1 MLFSAIFVFKRKFS
15 KHKSATFHTQDR
27 WVKFYTV
34 KKLIILII
42 ILFNLQSYSQLKV
55 NIKFKNSE
63 VIRTIVKQIGE
74 ELISLK
80 TGETYNLNEID
91 EIKIFEKN
99 LIKHYFILDVKSYK
113 SSKRVQKG
121 LGQKVYSNGE
131 IELFRI
137 NFILNLKTVD
147 FSYIPKTF
155 DNKYEVFIKRKNKK
169 YTYNIGCIDG
179 IGCEKIKKRLKDF
192 FNDCP
197 SLIRMIKRNKIKKRA
212 IIKIIDYYNE
222 SCSD

>member
-1 MLFSAIFVFKRKFS
+1 ML
-15 KHKSATFHTQDR
+15 KHATNLIQSR

>member
-1 MLFSAIFVFKRKFS
+1 M
-15 KHKSATFHTQDR
+15 KHATNHIQQR

>member
-1 MLFSAIFVFKRKFS
+1 MFYLLTLVLKP
-15 KHKSATFHTQDR
+15 ATFLTQQR

>member
-1 MLFSAIFVFKRKFS
+1 M
-15 KHKSATFHTQDR
+15 
-27 WVKFYTV
+27 

-80 TGETYNLNEID
+80 TGETYNLNEIN

-99 LIKHYFILDVKSYK
+99 LIKHYFILDVKAYK
-113 SSKRVQKG
+113 NSKRVQKG
-121 LGQKVYSNGE
+121 LGQKIYSNGE

-155 DNKYEVFIKRKNKK
+155 DNKYEVFIKRKNEN